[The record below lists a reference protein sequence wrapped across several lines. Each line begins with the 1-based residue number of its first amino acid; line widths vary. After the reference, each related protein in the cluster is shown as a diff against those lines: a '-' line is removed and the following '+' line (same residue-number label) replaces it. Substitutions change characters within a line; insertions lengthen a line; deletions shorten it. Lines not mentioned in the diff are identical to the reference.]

1 MIEIIIIAALCL
13 LLGIGGAIADRMDIT
28 ALQEWEDNLPMN
40 RK

>member
-1 MIEIIIIAALCL
+1 MVEMMILAALGL
-13 LLGIGGAIADRMDIT
+13 ILGIGGAIADRMDIT